1 MAVCPAQHPH
11 RGHLRPPSG
20 PFGTLWPHPK
30 GGIWQKAM
38 HRPIGEGPLGKD
50 IAGTPCPTRPSPS
63 PAAPPPAPWQPW
75 PLLWSY
81 LLFALLSCPTPAA
94 LNSLPRCWAF
104 LPSNDLDL
112 LQSLFPR
119 RHPTSALSRL
129 LLPRHQLKKPRSL
142 HLTVTPR
149 RVKGMGPRPTP
160 AGQDGQACGSSGGRC
175 SSRPGAHPSPLSSAP
190 GATCQLDP
198 SIGGP
203 KGPSQLR
210 KLPVASLF
218 SPREHITLHL
228 TLPTKPTVTV
238 LRHHTGRT
246 RRQGSLLG
254 FCWLSSLRP
263 NTAPGTRQ
271 MAL

>member
-1 MAVCPAQHPH
+1 MCPAQHPH

-20 PFGTLWPHPK
+20 PFGTLWPHPE

-38 HRPIGEGPLGKD
+38 HRPIGEGPLGRD

-104 LPSNDLDL
+104 LPSDDLDL

-160 AGQDGQACGSSGGRC
+160 RWARWPGLWELR
-175 SSRPGAHPSPLSSAP
+175 RPVLIAARSPPLSS
-190 GATCQLDP
+190 
-198 SIGGP
+198 
-203 KGPSQLR
+203 
-210 KLPVASLF
+210 KL
-218 SPREHITLHL
+218 
-228 TLPTKPTVTV
+228 
-238 LRHHTGRT
+238 RT
-246 RRQGSLLG
+246 RSHLSAGPQHWGSQRPFATQETPRG
-254 FCWLSSLRP
+254 QSVLSP
-263 NTAPGTRQ
+263 
-271 MAL
+271 